1 MTNNKLFDKFGNH
14 EFSKNNKIIF
24 LEKIYRKFVKK
35 INNRYIRTTDNIEEK
50 IKKKTALLIAS
61 SCVFTGIIWGSMF
74 LFLYGFSYV
83 VLIPYFFSFLML
95 CIMIIAYYKKD
106 YLMQLNAFLILI
118 FLSPIGVHSILGGFE
133 KSGLVVIWSLIA
145 PFSALI
151 FKELKVAIRWFTL
164 YIFTFILF
172 FYLEKTLIN
181 YSQNYSSE
189 YSILFLVMNSIGISI
204 LFFSSI
210 YFFVN
215 ALKKENKLS
224 EKLLLNIL
232 PIKIAKRLKNSE
244 NLIVDY
250 YNEATVLFVD
260 IVKFTE
266 LVGSISPEEVVNT
279 LNKIFTE
286 FDRLTYKY
294 GVEKIKTIGDSY
306 MLVGGLLD
314 NNRLHAH
321 SVAKVAIEMKETIDR
336 LSDEI
341 FNLKVRIGINTG
353 SVVAGVIG
361 QRKFSYDLWG
371 DAVNIASRMESSGKE
386 HEIQISE
393 STYHKIKDDFICSAR
408 GMVSI
413 KGKGKL
419 MTYYLK
425 GIK

>member
-1 MTNNKLFDKFGNH
+1 MTNNRLFDNY
-14 EFSKNNKIIF
+14 EFSKNNRVNF
-24 LEKIYRKFVKK
+24 FRKIYRKFIEK
-35 INNRYIRTTDNIEEK
+35 INNRYIKTTDNIEEK

-61 SCVFTGIIWGSMF
+61 FCVFAGIIWGSMF
-74 LFLYGFSYV
+74 LFLYSFSYV
-83 VLIPYFFSFLML
+83 VLIPYFFSFFML
-95 CIMIIAYYKKD
+95 CIMVLAYYKKD
-106 YLMQLNAFLILI
+106 YSIQLNTFLILI
-118 FLSPIGVHSILGGFE
+118 FLSPIGVHCILGGFE

-151 FKELKVAIRWFTL
+151 FKELKIAIQWLAL
-164 YIFTFILF
+164 YIFTFILL

-181 YSQNYSSE
+181 HSQNYSSE
-189 YSILFLVMNSIGISI
+189 YSMLFLVMNSIGISI
-204 LFFSSI
+204 LFFLSI

-232 PIKIAKRLKNSE
+232 PIKIAERLKASE

-266 LVGSISPEEVVNT
+266 LVESISPKEVVST

-286 FDRLTYKY
+286 FDHLTYKY

-314 NNRLHAH
+314 NNKLHAH
-321 SVAKVAIEMKETIDR
+321 SVAKVAIEMREIINR

-341 FNLKVRIGINTG
+341 FNLKIRVGINTG

-371 DAVNIASRMESSGKE
+371 DTVNIASRMESFGKE